1 MVEQSALEAIAG
13 KLVDTAYPELAS
25 SKMEIAWTSI
35 RAFATVTW
43 SQDRRSVRLCCSR
56 ETESWHEAALTG
68 LLAHELSHPA
78 QNGSSSSEEGTDRD
92 VIRRSL
98 GVYLAVERLY
108 AGKYEDQVLW
118 AGKDRYLGYRS
129 IREALR
135 GQELAHLDRLLGEL
149 GLIPSRE
156 KERRVDRTYDIS
168 AQATEFGLQLRIG
181 GQQFIIHGAN
191 SIDELKFVQDG
202 QTITIYF
209 KGARVGSLPT

>member
-1 MVEQSALEAIAG
+1 MVEQSALEAIVG
-13 KLVDTAYPELAS
+13 RLVDAAYPELAS

-43 SQDRRSVRLCCSR
+43 SQDRGSVQLYCSR

-78 QNGSSSSEEGTDRD
+78 QNGSSSSEESTDRD
-92 VIRRSL
+92 AIRRGL
-98 GVYLAVERLY
+98 GVYLAVGRLY
-108 AGKYEDQVLW
+108 AGKYEDHVLR
-118 AGKDRYLGYRS
+118 GEKDRYLGYRS
-129 IREALR
+129 IRETLR
-135 GQELAHLDRLLGEL
+135 WQELAHLDRLLGEL

-168 AQATEFGLQLRIG
+168 AQTTEFGLQLRID
-181 GQQFIIHGAN
+181 GQQFTIHGAN
-191 SIDELKFVQDG
+191 SVDDLKFVQDG
-202 QTITIYF
+202 QTMVIYF